1 MKKIFILMAFA
12 AFGVACTDGD
22 GKASSPD
29 FSVTASSATVF
40 VDETVDFSFE
50 GGADIISFWS
60 GEPGNDYAW
69 SGKERIAEGEG
80 YLHFA
85 TAFSNGAQWQN
96 QALDDI
102 SKKPLTFLWSDD
114 FSGVYTLDSLKK
126 ATWHDA
132 TGLFTFPSARVS
144 DSRVAADATESG
156 RVAVSDIIPAGT
168 RTPLYFA
175 FRYHVLPIRVAS
187 TDSRSRAA
195 VHAFTIDCI
204 NEAAHVNE
212 AVVTNS
218 TAGWTIVNSGYND
231 DDAQYMPQVAASYI
245 YFNCSTTN
253 EGERYSWAVSRPYT
267 PDYSVNMGCDYAVG
281 IKAYADAPMKG
292 YTHSYSAPG
301 DYTAVFRST
310 NVARDGSSASTLH
323 EIKIKVVQGGSASID
338 QPEQKEWQ

>member
-1 MKKIFILMAFA
+1 MKKILIMIAFA
-12 AFGVACTDGD
+12 AFGVACTDGA
-22 GKASSPD
+22 GTAATPD
-29 FSVTASSATVF
+29 FSVKAESATVF
-40 VDETVDFSFE
+40 VDEPVYFSFE

-60 GEPGNDYAW
+60 GEQGSDYAW
-69 SGKERIAEGEG
+69 RDKERIVEGEG

-85 TAFSNGAQWQN
+85 TAFSNGAQWRN

-114 FSGVYTLDSLKK
+114 FSGVYTADSLEA

-132 TGLFTFPSARVS
+132 TSLFTFASSRVN
-144 DSRVAADATESG
+144 DSRLATDATESG
-156 RVAVSDIIPAGT
+156 RVALSHIIPAGT
-168 RTPLYFA
+168 HSPLYFA
-175 FRYHVLPIRVAS
+175 FRYHMLPILDAS
-187 TDSRSRAA
+187 TDSRSRAS

-218 TAGWTIVNSGYND
+218 TAGWTIVNSGYNA

-253 EGERYSWAVSRPYT
+253 TGERYSWAVSRPYT

-281 IKAYADAPMKG
+281 IKAFADAPMKG

-301 DYTAVFRST
+301 DYTAVFRSS

-323 EIKIKVVQGGSASID
+323 EIKIKVIQGGSASID